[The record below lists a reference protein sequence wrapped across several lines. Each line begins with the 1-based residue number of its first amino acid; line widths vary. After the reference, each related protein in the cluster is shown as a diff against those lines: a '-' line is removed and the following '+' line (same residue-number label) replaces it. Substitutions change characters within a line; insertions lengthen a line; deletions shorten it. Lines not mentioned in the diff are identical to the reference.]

1 MKASNVIAGFVSVC
15 LLVFT
20 SCNELENINLT
31 DVSAPVESEFVIF
44 TTDSIAEK
52 VEYIDAA
59 TNSDFVNNRSKIDNI
74 EISRLEYQLKSIN
87 PVSADS
93 IVEGKFEFFNPVSN
107 SYELLASVNHK
118 KLKLNISE
126 EMPYDA
132 VVAQKMIGV
141 FKSSDPKVQ
150 IRFKASANKKP
161 VDCMLGI
168 KFYLKLKVK
177 F

>member
-31 DVSAPVESEFVIF
+31 DVSAPIESEYVLF
-44 TTDSIAEK
+44 TSDSTAEK
-52 VEYIDAA
+52 IEYIDAS

-87 PVSADS
+87 PLSADS
-93 IVEGKFEFFNPVSN
+93 IIEGRFEFFNPVIN
-107 SYELLASVNHK
+107 DYELLATVNQK

-126 EMPYDA
+126 EMAYDA
-132 VVAQKMIGV
+132 VVAQKMIGI
-141 FKSSDPKVQ
+141 FKSSNPRVQ

-161 VDCMLGI
+161 IDCLLGV